1 MIAMDGPQVRFHERT
16 LAKLHQQIAAPFRP
30 CSFRVGVT
38 SLSVGSTAHVTAR
51 AVYTVGL
58 PADVSGTA
66 TWVSSDPAV
75 ATVSGGIVTAVAP
88 GHVNIYATVNDSTQG
103 LVTSSA
109 ASFTVTSGG
118 GDE

>member
-1 MIAMDGPQVRFHERT
+1 
-16 LAKLHQQIAAPFRP
+16 
-30 CSFRVGVT
+30 VT

-66 TWVSSDPAV
+66 TWVSSNPAV

-88 GHVNIYATVNDSTQG
+88 GHVNIYATVNDPTQG